1 MDTRK
6 LKDDELIA
14 GYNEYSNRLAKAKTL
29 DKRYYD
35 NKMENTFSKAM
46 LSIYD
51 TEMRNRGLIK

>member
-1 MDTRK
+1 MDTSQ

-14 GYNEYSNRLAKAKTL
+14 GYNEYSKRLARAKTL
-29 DKRYYD
+29 DKRYYN

-46 LSIYD
+46 LSVYD